1 MCEFAPCKLGFG
13 GTARG
18 SPEPRDLGRAG
29 GGRARGTTAARVFVG
44 LVHVTAAPEER
55 MKRMIEM
62 HRGRGARVRG
72 AL

>member
-1 MCEFAPCKLGFG
+1 MCEFVPCKLGFG

-44 LVHVTAAPEER
+44 LVHVTAALEE
-55 MKRMIEM
+55 KND
-62 HRGRGARVRG
+62 
-72 AL
+72 